1 MYMIDTA
8 NYQEV
13 FLILAVLYF
22 TTAIQCFAS
31 WFKRFKRDTR
41 LSRAEKHLCLKVL
54 AIATIFWPIVLPL
67 CSLEKRIFSSPCEE
81 IFWY

>member
-1 MYMIDTA
+1 MYTIDTA
-8 NYQEV
+8 SYQEV

-31 WFKRFKRDTR
+31 WFQRFQRDTR
-41 LSRAEKHLCLKVL
+41 LSRAEKRLCWKVL

-67 CSLEKRIFSSPCEE
+67 CSLEKRLFSSPFEE
-81 IFWY
+81 LFWH